1 MFSFSFWTVLRIIFS
16 ILFTITGLYIY
27 RFLNKLSQNE
37 DCPLADGW
45 RVSNGLML
53 SVLLSVIGAINII
66 IPASKF
72 LASLPIIGS
81 GYVLLFFLALFMLIF
96 LLNRICINIDIHND
110 ELEIEPQNSKCYLVQ
125 YSALITWF
133 SNRTIM
139 HDIYITI
146 AISMLFFY
154 L

>member
-1 MFSFSFWTVLRIIFS
+1 MSQIIKIFHGADS
-16 ILFTITGLYIY
+16 LDFPYVFTLLKPPKNIY

-96 LLNRICINIDIHND
+96 LL
-110 ELEIEPQNSKCYLVQ
+110 K
-125 YSALITWF
+125 ALYIY
-133 SNRTIM
+133 
-139 HDIYITI
+139 YITHI
-146 AISMLFFY
+146 
-154 L
+154 